1 MRGAILPPHQTGGTD
16 LNRFI
21 AVAPK
26 IRVLHIIT
34 RLDMGGSAQNT
45 LLSCL
50 GLDPALYSV
59 TLVKGSTV
67 ESNMTRE
74 EVQRLERDVASARRK
89 GVTVI
94 TIPTLV
100 RRIAPWNDLR
110 AFLAILRHI
119 RASKPDIV
127 HTHTSKAGLL
137 GRVAAWLARV
147 PLIVH
152 TPHGHVFYGHFG
164 PGLSRI
170 FLEVER
176 MLGCITNHLIALTPG
191 EAEDYVDL
199 GVMPPHK
206 ISVIP
211 SGIDLRRF
219 AGARVDRLSKRR
231 ELGLPPAAL
240 AVGFVGWLLPI
251 KGLSFLVRAMPGI
264 LARHPESLL
273 VLVGKGA
280 EEVKLRSLA
289 DSLGLNGRVLF
300 MGWRPDVEEILPCL
314 DLLVLPSLNE
324 GMGRVLVEAMA
335 AGVPIVASRIGGVPD
350 LIWDGKNGLLVPPAD
365 CGALEQA
372 ISTLLAD
379 EPTRRRMA
387 ARGKGICAQYSAEGM
402 VDQISDLYAL
412 LQNVLSPQG
421 LSGAI
426 LAKSHP

>member
-1 MRGAILPPHQTGGTD
+1 MSKTT
-16 LNRFI
+16 
-21 AVAPK
+21 K
-26 IRVLHIIT
+26 VLHIIT

-67 ESNMTRE
+67 ESNMTLE
-74 EVQRLERDVASARRK
+74 EAERLERDLASARSQ

-100 RRIAPWNDLR
+100 RRISPWNDLR
-110 AFLAILRHI
+110 AFLAILRHLRRLRPGI
-119 RASKPDIV
+119 I

-137 GRVAAWLARV
+137 GRLAAWVARV
-147 PLIVH
+147 PVVVH

-164 PGLSRI
+164 PALSRF
-170 FLEVER
+170 FLLVER
-176 MLGCITNHLIALTPG
+176 MLSRITDHLVALTPG

-219 AGARVDRLSKRR
+219 TDARVDRLSKRR

-240 AVGFVGWLLPI
+240 AIGFVGWLLPI
-251 KGLSFLVRAMPGI
+251 KGLSFLVRAMPGV

-273 VLVGKGA
+273 VLVGKGDD
-280 EEVKLRSLA
+280 EVQLRSLA

-300 MGWRPDVEEILPCL
+300 LGWRADVDEILPCF

-335 AGVPIVASRIGGVPD
+335 AGVPIVASRTGGVPD
-350 LIWDGKNGLLVPPAD
+350 LVWDGQNGLLVPPAD
-365 CGALEQA
+365 SHALEQA
-372 ISTLLAD
+372 VVELLGD
-379 EPTRRRMA
+379 EGERRRMA
-387 ARGKGICAQYSAEGM
+387 ARGQRLCGQYSAESM
-402 VDQISDLYAL
+402 VRQLSELYGV
-412 LQNVLSPQG
+412 LQERLWSSRFVGP
-421 LSGAI
+421 I
-426 LAKSHP
+426 LATL

>member
-1 MRGAILPPHQTGGTD
+1 MSRTT
-16 LNRFI
+16 
-21 AVAPK
+21 K
-26 IRVLHIIT
+26 VLHIIT

-45 LLSCL
+45 LLSCV

-59 TLVKGSTV
+59 TLVKGSTE

-74 EVQRLERDVASARRK
+74 EVERLERDLASARRQ

-100 RRIAPWNDLR
+100 RRISPSNDLR
-110 AFLAILRHI
+110 AFLAILRHLH
-119 RASKPDIV
+119 RLRPDII

-147 PLIVH
+147 PVVVH

-164 PGLSRI
+164 PTLSWF
-170 FLEVER
+170 FLLVER
-176 MLGCITNHLIALTPG
+176 VLRRITTHLVALTPG
-191 EAEDYVDL
+191 EAEDYMDL
-199 GVMPPHK
+199 GVMPPHQ

-211 SGIDLRRF
+211 SGIDLHRF
-219 AGARVDRLSKRR
+219 TGARVDRLSKRR

-240 AVGFVGWLLPI
+240 AIGFVGWLLPI

-264 LARHPESLL
+264 LVRHPESFL
-273 VLVGKGA
+273 VVAGKGD

-300 MGWRPDVEEILPCL
+300 LGWRPDVDEILPCL

-335 AGVPIVASRIGGVPD
+335 AGVPIVASCTGGVPD
-350 LIWDGKNGLLVPPAD
+350 LVWDGENGLLVPPAD
-365 CGALEQA
+365 SGALEQA
-372 ISTLLAD
+372 ISQLFRD
-379 EPTRRRMA
+379 EPGRRRMA
-387 ARGKGICAQYSAEGM
+387 ATGKKICGQYSAESM
-402 VDQISDLYAL
+402 VRQISELYGV
-412 LQNVLSPQG
+412 LQERLSSSRFVG
-421 LSGAI
+421 LI
-426 LAKSHP
+426 LAAP

>member
-50 GLDPALYSV
+50 RLDPALYSV

-74 EVQRLERDVASARRK
+74 EVQRLEQRLASAREQ
-89 GVTVI
+89 GVRVI

-100 RRIAPWNDLR
+100 RRISPAKDLG
-110 AFLAILRHI
+110 AFVSICRYIFALR
-119 RASKPDIV
+119 PDII

-137 GRVAAWLARV
+137 GRVAAWLTRV
-147 PLIVH
+147 PIVVH

-170 FLEVER
+170 FLQVER

-206 ISVIP
+206 ISVVP

-231 ELGLPPAAL
+231 ELGVPPAAL

-264 LARHPESLL
+264 LARHPESFL
-273 VLVGKGA
+273 VLVGKGDDEA
-280 EEVKLRSLA
+280 KLRSLA

-300 MGWRPDVEEILPCL
+300 LGWRPDVEEILPCL

-335 AGVPIVASRIGGVPD
+335 AGVPIVASHTGGVPD
-350 LIWDGKNGLLVPPAD
+350 LVWDGQNGLLVPPAD
-365 CGALEQA
+365 SEALERA
-372 ISTLLAD
+372 ISQLFRD
-379 EPTRRRMA
+379 EPRRRRMGA
-387 ARGKGICAQYSAEGM
+387 KGKEICSQYSVESM
-402 VDQISDLYAL
+402 VNQISDLYAL
-412 LQNVLSPQG
+412 LQNGLSPQG
-421 LSGAI
+421 RSGAI

>member
-45 LLSCL
+45 LLTCL
-50 GLDPALYSV
+50 GLDSGLYSV
-59 TLVKGSTV
+59 TLVKGSTE

-74 EVQRLERDVASARRK
+74 EIERLERDLAALCRQ
-89 GVTVI
+89 GVRVI

-100 RRIAPWNDLR
+100 RRISPTNDLR
-110 AFLAILRHI
+110 AFVSICRYIFAL
-119 RASKPDIV
+119 KPDIV

-137 GRVAAWLARV
+137 GRLAAWLARI

-164 PGLSRI
+164 AGLSRI
-170 FLEVER
+170 FLLVER
-176 MLGCITNHLIALTPG
+176 MLGGMTNHLIALTPG

-211 SGIDLRRF
+211 SGIDLSRF
-219 AGARVDRLSKRR
+219 LGARVDRPSKRR
-231 ELGLPPAAL
+231 ELGLPSAAL

-251 KGLSFLVRAMPGI
+251 KGVSFLVRAMPDI
-264 LARHPESLL
+264 LARHPESFL
-273 VLVGKGA
+273 VLVGKGDDEA
-280 EEVKLRSLA
+280 KLRSLT

-300 MGWRPDVEEILPCL
+300 LGWCPDVEEILPCL

-335 AGVPIVASRIGGVPD
+335 TGVPIIASRIGGVPD
-350 LIWDGKNGLLVPPAD
+350 LIWDGENGILVPPAD
-365 CGALEQA
+365 CGALKRAIAKLLGDEQG
-372 ISTLLAD
+372 
-379 EPTRRRMA
+379 RRRMA
-387 ARGKGICAQYSAEGM
+387 ARGKGICGQYSAETM
-402 VDQISDLYAL
+402 VNQISDLYGL
-412 LQNVLSPQG
+412 LQDRLSSGRPI
-421 LSGAI
+421 GAI
-426 LAKSHP
+426 LATP

>member
-1 MRGAILPPHQTGGTD
+1 MSR
-16 LNRFI
+16 
-21 AVAPK
+21 K
-26 IRVLHIIT
+26 IKVLHIIT

-59 TLVKGSTV
+59 TLVKGSTE
-67 ESNMTRE
+67 ESNMSRE
-74 EVQRLERDVASARRK
+74 EVKRLEQQLASARRQ

-100 RRIAPWNDLR
+100 RRISPWHDLR
-110 AFLAILRHI
+110 AFLAILRHL
-119 RASKPDIV
+119 RRLRPDIV

-137 GRVAAWLARV
+137 GRLAARLARV
-147 PLIVH
+147 PVVVH

-164 PGLSRI
+164 PTLSRF
-170 FLEVER
+170 FLLVER
-176 MLGCITNHLIALTPG
+176 MLSKITHHLIALTPG
-191 EAEDYVDL
+191 EAEDYMDL
-199 GVMPPHK
+199 EVMPPHK

-264 LARHPESLL
+264 LARHPESFL
-273 VLVGKGA
+273 VVVGKGD

-300 MGWRPDVEEILPCL
+300 LGWRPDVDEILPCL

-335 AGVPIVASRIGGVPD
+335 AGVPIVASRTGGVPD
-350 LIWDGKNGLLVPPAD
+350 LVWDGQNGLLVPPAD
-365 CGALEQA
+365 SGALGQA
-372 ISTLLAD
+372 ISQLFRD
-379 EPTRRRMA
+379 EPGRRRMA
-387 ARGKGICAQYSAEGM
+387 AKGKKVCGQYSAEGM
-402 VDQISDLYAL
+402 VEQISHLYAV
-412 LQNVLSPQG
+412 LQERLW
-421 LSGAI
+421 LYRASGAI
-426 LAKSHP
+426 LAPN